1 MQSEPENADNKE
13 TLREDF
19 LTGMRYVANSVTVVT
34 TDGVAGL
41 SGATVS
47 AFSSVSADP
56 PTVLVCLNAESSTLE
71 ALKQNKDFCVN
82 VLPEG
87 AKHIAERFAG
97 FHDNEL
103 SDRFEGIDLT
113 TSEGPS
119 PVISGATAFIC
130 SLEETLVSG
139 SHVICIGK
147 VIETHAGN
155 FTPLIYMDRKFKRI
169 SDIDG

>member
-1 MQSEPENADNKE
+1 MSNSTSFQNSD

-19 LTGMRYVANSVTVVT
+19 LSGMRYVANSVTVVT
-34 TDGVAGL
+34 TDGSAGL

-56 PTVLVCLNAESSTLE
+56 PMVLVCLNSNSSTLE
-71 ALKQNKDFCVN
+71 MIKENKDFCVN

-87 AKHIAERFAG
+87 AKHIADRFAG
-97 FHDNEL
+97 FHDEEL
-103 SDRFEGIDLT
+103 TNRFDGIDLT
-113 TSEGPS
+113 SSNGPS

-130 SLEETLVSG
+130 KLDEIIVSA

-147 VIETHAGN
+147 VVETHSGN
-155 FTPLIYMDRKFKRI
+155 FTPLIYMDRKYKRI
-169 SDIDG
+169 SDIEG

>member
-1 MQSEPENADNKE
+1 MNTQSQTPETSD
-13 TLREDF
+13 LREDF
-19 LTGMRYVANSVTVVT
+19 LDGMRYVANSVTVVT
-34 TDGVAGL
+34 TDGKAGI

-56 PTVLVCLNAESSTLE
+56 PMVLVCLNSDSNTLE
-71 ALKQNKDFCVN
+71 KIKDNTDFCIN

-97 FHDNEL
+97 FHDDEFPN
-103 SDRFEGIDLT
+103 RFEGIDFT
-113 TSEGPS
+113 DSKGPS

-130 SLEETLVSG
+130 KLDEMVTSG
-139 SHVICIGK
+139 SHVICLGR

-169 SDIDG
+169 SDLEG

>member
-1 MQSEPENADNKE
+1 MNKQSTPEAE
-13 TLREDF
+13 TNLREDF
-19 LTGMRYVANSVTVVT
+19 LSGMRFVANSVTVVT
-34 TDGVAGL
+34 TDGVAGI

-56 PTVLVCLNAESSTLE
+56 PTVLVCLNADSSTLE
-71 ALKQNKDFCVN
+71 KIKDNEDFCIN

-97 FHDNEL
+97 FHDDEI
-103 SDRFEGIDLT
+103 SDRFDGIDLT
-113 TSEGPS
+113 PSTGPS

-130 SLEETLVSG
+130 KLGETLISG
-139 SHVICIGK
+139 SHVICIGR

-155 FTPLIYMDRKFKRI
+155 FTPLIYMDRKYKRI
-169 SDIDG
+169 SDVDA

>member
-1 MQSEPENADNKE
+1 MLSTTDNDNG
-13 TLREDF
+13 LREDF
-19 LTGMRYVANSVTVVT
+19 LAGMRFVANSVTVVT
-34 TDGVAGL
+34 TDGPAGV

-56 PTVLVCLNAESSTLE
+56 PMVLVCLNTNSKTLAMVKE
-71 ALKQNKDFCVN
+71 NRDFCVN

-97 FHDNEL
+97 LHDSEL
-103 SDRFEGIDLT
+103 SDRFDGIDLT
-113 TSEGPS
+113 SSNGPS

-130 SLEETLVSG
+130 ELDQTVVSG
-139 SHVICIGK
+139 THVICTGR
-147 VIETHAGN
+147 VLETHAGN

-169 SDIDG
+169 SDIEG

>member
-1 MQSEPENADNKE
+1 MSEQSKTTVANE
-13 TLREDF
+13 LREDF
-19 LTGMRYVANSVTVVT
+19 LNGMRYVANSVTVVT
-34 TDGVAGL
+34 TDGKAGV

-56 PTVLVCLNAESSTLE
+56 PMVLVCLNSESTTLE
-71 ALKQNKDFCVN
+71 KIRENTDFCVN

-97 FHDNEL
+97 FHDEKFA
-103 SDRFEGIDLT
+103 DRFEGMDFT
-113 TSEGPS
+113 DSKGPS

-130 SLEETLVSG
+130 KLDEMVTSG
-139 SHVICIGK
+139 SHIICLGR

-169 SDIDG
+169 SDIES

>member
-1 MQSEPENADNKE
+1 MQPDNKTE
-13 TLREDF
+13 TELREDF
-19 LTGMRYVANSVTVVT
+19 LSGMRYVANSVTVVT
-34 TDGVAGL
+34 TAGVAGT

-56 PTVLVCLNAESSTLE
+56 PTVLVCLNSDSQTLTM
-71 ALKQNKDFCVN
+71 LKENKDFCVN

-97 FHDNEL
+97 FHDDEF

-113 TSEGPS
+113 ASNGPS

-130 SLEETLVSG
+130 KTEDMLVSG
-139 SHVICIGK
+139 SHVICIGH
-147 VIETHAGN
+147 VLETHAGN

-169 SDIDG
+169 ADIEG

>member
-1 MQSEPENADNKE
+1 MNNQD
-13 TLREDF
+13 TLRDTF
-19 LTGMRYVANSVTVVT
+19 LSGMRFVANSVTVVT
-34 TDGVAGL
+34 TDGKAGR

-56 PTVLVCLNAESSTLE
+56 PTVLVCLNSDSGTLE
-71 ALKQNKDFCVN
+71 MIQENNDFCVN

-97 FHDNEL
+97 FHDNEFA
-103 SDRFEGIDLT
+103 DRFEGIDLT
-113 TSEGPS
+113 NSKGPS

-130 SLEETLVSG
+130 KLDEKLISG
-139 SHVICIGK
+139 SHVICTGK

-169 SDIDG
+169 SDIEG

>member
-1 MQSEPENADNKE
+1 MNKQD

-34 TDGVAGL
+34 TDGNAGI

-56 PTVLVCLNAESSTLE
+56 PMVLVCLNSESNTLE
-71 ALKQNKDFCVN
+71 MIKGNKDFCVN

-87 AKHIAERFAG
+87 AKHIADRFAG
-97 FHDNEL
+97 FDDAQLAN
-103 SDRFEGIDLT
+103 RFEGIDLT
-113 TSEGPS
+113 DSNGPS

-130 SLEETLVSG
+130 KLEDTLSSG

-147 VIETHAGN
+147 VTETHAGN
-155 FTPLIYMDRKFKRI
+155 FTPLIYMDRKYKRI
-169 SDIDG
+169 SDLEA

>member
-1 MQSEPENADNKE
+1 MQSTTDNDDA
-13 TLREDF
+13 LREDF
-19 LTGMRYVANSVTVVT
+19 LSGMRFVANSVTVVT
-34 TDGVAGL
+34 TDGSAGI

-56 PTVLVCLNAESSTLE
+56 PTVLVCLSADGKTLE
-71 ALKQNKDFCVN
+71 TIKENTDFCVN

-97 FHDNEL
+97 FHDAEL

-113 TSEGPS
+113 GSNGPS

-130 SLEETLVSG
+130 KLENTVLSG
-139 SHVICIGK
+139 SHVICIGR
-147 VIETHAGN
+147 VVETHAGN

-169 SDIDG
+169 SDIEG

>member
-1 MQSEPENADNKE
+1 MNTESKTTE
-13 TLREDF
+13 TSDLREDF
-19 LTGMRYVANSVTVVT
+19 LAGMRYVANSVTVVT
-34 TDGVAGL
+34 TDGKAGI

-56 PTVLVCLNAESSTLE
+56 PMVLVCLNAESNTLE
-71 ALKQNKDFCVN
+71 KIRDNADFCVN

-97 FHDNEL
+97 FHDEEFP
-103 SDRFEGIDLT
+103 DRFDGIDVT
-113 TSEGPS
+113 ASKGPS

-130 SLEETLVSG
+130 KLDEMVTSG
-139 SHVICIGK
+139 SHVICLGR

-169 SDIDG
+169 SDLEG